1 MAGSVML
8 QSLCCI
14 TPQSPNCYKNQTLAF
29 SNSQL
34 FSSGSSFRLKKQTL
48 LPAIRIK
55 RQRTQNHRSVVPVV
69 FASQSNFFK
78 VLQTAWKVGR
88 DGVEAGTNLV
98 PNSVPRPVARVSV
111 TIAALTLSLF
121 VLKSFLSTAFFAL
134 ATMGLVYFIFIALNK
149 DEGPRGGGGTTST
162 PKEDGID
169 DSLEEARRIMEK
181 YK

>member
-1 MAGSVML
+1 MVGSVLL

-14 TPQSPNCYKNQTLAF
+14 TAQSPNCYKNQSLAF
-29 SNSQL
+29 THSQFFSSNSSL
-34 FSSGSSFRLKKQTL
+34 RLKKQSL
-48 LPAIRIK
+48 LSAVRIK
-55 RQRTQNHRSVVPVV
+55 RQRTQNHRFVVAVV

-78 VLQTAWKVGR
+78 ALQTAWKVGR

-111 TIAALTLSLF
+111 TIVALTLSLF
-121 VLKSFLSTAFFAL
+121 VLKSFLSTAFFVL

-149 DEGPRGGGGTTST
+149 DEGPRWSGGTTST
-162 PKEDGID
+162 PKEDGMD